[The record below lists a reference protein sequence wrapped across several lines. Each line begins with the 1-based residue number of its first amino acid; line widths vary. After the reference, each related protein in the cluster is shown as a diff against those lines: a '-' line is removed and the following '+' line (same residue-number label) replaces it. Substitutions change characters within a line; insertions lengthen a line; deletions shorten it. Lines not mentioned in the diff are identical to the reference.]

1 MIIDAPHSVGR
12 AYLGMKELETF
23 IPRYV
28 DVVLRVVA
36 EMHNAA
42 EKLKVDDKETRDG
55 ALGALLAEV
64 NTIILGTDAEKVK
77 VWPLVVMSPTHV
89 GLAFRSQ
96 LIYLLTREE
105 VSIDNIL
112 NFINVVYFP
121 TLNLTGINQHLLKN
135 GKYAVPNSAA
145 FQHMLVLLIHQVAQ
159 MSSRGELTLPEEP
172 AETDDGAGDAPDED
186 DDFIDEA
193 EGEDA

>member
-36 EMHNAA
+36 EMHNSA

-55 ALGALLAEV
+55 VLGALLASV
-64 NTIILGTDAEKVK
+64 NAIVLGEDTEHVK
-77 VWPLVVMSPTHV
+77 QWPLVVMSPTHC

-105 VSIDNIL
+105 VTIDNIL
-112 NFINVVYFP
+112 NFINIVYFP
-121 TLNLTGINQHLLKN
+121 TLNLTLLNAHLVSN
-135 GKYAVPNSAA
+135 GKYGRPNSAA
-145 FQHMLVLLIHQVAQ
+145 FQKMLVLLIHQVAQ
-159 MSSRGELTLPEEP
+159 MSARGELALETVPVPTKASEE
-172 AETDDGAGDAPDED
+172 
-186 DDFIDEA
+186 
-193 EGEDA
+193 EDA

>member
-121 TLNLTGINQHLLKN
+121 SLNLTGINQHLLKN
-135 GKYAVPNSAA
+135 GKYAQPNSAS

-159 MSSRGELTLPEEP
+159 MSSRGELAIAEEP
-172 AETDDGAGDAPDED
+172 DETDEGVGESSDDED
-186 DDFIDEA
+186 DDYLDE
-193 EGEDA
+193 EEDA